1 MEIYGGICSFQKSV
15 EMDKYP
21 MKAIATTLILTLMFT
36 GCAEKERYAERYL
49 DSIGL
54 ILHMNR
60 SAEVAGFLRQG
71 ASPSHTVEYPD
82 LSGISR
88 LSFTC
93 NQEDSS
99 RISEQLSL
107 ALIPS
112 ELSASGYDGCNFV

>member
-21 MKAIATTLILTLMFT
+21 MKAIATTLMLTMMFA
-36 GCAEKERYAERYL
+36 GCTEKERYAERYL
-49 DSIGL
+49 DSIDL

-60 SAEVAGFLRQG
+60 SAEVAGFLRKG
-71 ASPSHTVEYPD
+71 TTPCHTVTYPD

-93 NQEDSS
+93 NPFERPPQANDLT
-99 RISEQLSL
+99 R
-107 ALIPS
+107 AT
-112 ELSASGYDGCNFV
+112 AR